1 MNLEIIEITPEMI
14 QQITA
19 LAVVVLPQVFTQIL
33 SLRELKGIRRDLH
46 SLTEASANHEARI
59 TALERRA
66 A

>member
-1 MNLEIIEITPEMI
+1 MIEITPEMI

-19 LAVVVLPQVFTQIL
+19 LAIVVLPQVFTQIL

-46 SLTEASANHEARI
+46 SLTETSANHEARI
-59 TALERRA
+59 TALEKRA